1 MYLQPLAKQALLGAH
16 AAQGMRLHKTRGGFA
31 GIPAQVTTSSRVN
44 TQVFTIRPIRWLDEA
59 CLVSLDDP
67 LFPKVATLNARGVA
81 AAQELLAKG
90 RAANVVE
97 ACS

>member
-1 MYLQPLAKQALLGAH
+1 MYLQPLAKQALLAAH

-31 GIPAQVTTSSRVN
+31 GIPAQVTTSTRVN

-67 LFPKVATLNARGVA
+67 QFPKVATLNARGVA
-81 AAQELLAKG
+81 AAQELLAG
-90 RAANVVE
+90 SSPTSTPE
-97 ACS
+97 ATE